1 LAGFGKRCQ
10 TQALRFKKA
19 AIFAA
24 STKNPCIW
32 GFSAFDPALL
42 IQGYQWGGYL
52 NKLVLTNLNPNPKLA
67 QSLHSPI

>member
-24 STKNPCIW
+24 STKNPCKW
-32 GFSAFDPALL
+32 GFSAFEPALL
-42 IQGYQWGGYL
+42 MQAIHGAG
-52 NKLVLTNLNPNPKLA
+52 
-67 QSLHSPI
+67 I